1 MVSCNFSVER
11 FILTGPGLDLTMRRP
26 SLTII
31 EQETERSGKKQSLA
45 CLCLSPD
52 NLGKCL
58 SVSQSCQTQQIF
70 QL

>member
-1 MVSCNFSVER
+1 MISCNFSIER
-11 FILTGPGLDLTMRRP
+11 FILPGPGLVVTIRRP

-45 CLCLSPD
+45 GLGLSPD